1 MSLVSMVWALK
12 EAPVPN
18 DPVAHLVLIAYA
30 DHAQDDGT
38 AAWPSVAKVAGY
50 ARCTPRTVQTKLRL
64 LIGWGLMRHG
74 DQRLVSHLPANR
86 RPVVYDLV
94 MDDDGIPAS
103 PSEAEAPAD
112 APGEG
117 AGQAGVKILHPR
129 NAAASPV
136 DNPAAGVNPASPQDE
151 GSVDKS
157 PSGVNAAS
165 PHPVENPV
173 SGVKPASPH
182 KSGWGE
188 AGRASGVK
196 LSSYKPSLEPSIEE
210 QGSLQSGTSPGVV
223 HRLGIR
229 AAMSDRCPRHRD
241 AEIPPPCRDCAQA
254 RHLHEAEQALEPDPC
269 PDGDPRGASYC
280 ALCRQ
285 RATPAPWDVGRGG
298 VSVVVS
304 GRRTQ

>member
-94 MDDDGIPAS
+94 MDAAS
-103 PSEAEAPAD
+103 PDEAEAPAD
-112 APGEG
+112 ALDEA

-129 NAAASPV
+129 TSVAESV
-136 DNPAAGVNPASPQDE
+136 DNPAAGVKPTSPQDD

-157 PSGVNAAS
+157 ASGVNAAS

-182 KSGWGE
+182 KPGWGE
-188 AGRASGVK
+188 AQRGSGVK
-196 LSSYKPSLEPSIEE
+196 LSSYKPSLEPSIEK
-210 QGSLQSGTSPGVV
+210 QGSPQSGTSPEVI
-223 HRLGIR
+223 HRPGGRVALD
-229 AAMSDRCPRHRD
+229 DRCPRHRD
-241 AEIPPPCRDCAQA
+241 TEIPPPCRDCAHA
-254 RHLHEAEQALEPDPC
+254 RYAHRAERALEPGRC
-269 PDGDPRGASYC
+269 PDGDPRGAAYC
-280 ALCRQ
+280 ALCRR
-285 RATPAPWDVGRGG
+285 RASSAPWD
-298 VSVVVS
+298 
-304 GRRTQ
+304 